1 MSTRKLAKQEQID
14 ELMKCGSD
22 PIYFIK
28 NYLFIQH
35 PEKGRIPFELF
46 EFQEDCIKDFLKYKF
61 NVVVK
66 SRQLGLSTTAAAY
79 CLWMAMFHEDRNILI
94 LATKLDVAKKIINKI
109 RVTFKMLPG
118 WMVGLLG
125 LTEPEASSVKYMK
138 LSNGSTIT
146 AEPTTENSG
155 RSDALSL
162 LVIDECVTGD
172 TTIQIRNKTTGE
184 IKTVEIQD
192 LLSSEYNG
200 SINQDLKLIDEL
212 EVLTPSGWS
221 SFTGIKKTT
230 KQEKY
235 EILTEH
241 SKLECSKGHKLKLRD
256 GSFTPATELKPGD
269 SLDNQN
275 IVVSIKQ
282 TQETT
287 DFFDLINVEKHNEY
301 YTNNITSH
309 NCAHIEGLEDIWV
322 ALKPALTVAK
332 NAKVIAFSSPKGKA
346 NFFYKLYKE
355 AETGV
360 WEDDKK
366 GFHAKG
372 LGKNNFHAIKLPWT
386 VHPDRDEKWF
396 EEESK
401 SMDAK
406 AIAQEFMASFEQS
419 GDTYFN
425 IETMN
430 NIEQELEEPLYHD
443 GPNEKNI
450 DALWIWK
457 EVFSDHKYLLCGD
470 VSRGD
475 AQDFS
480 AFHIINT
487 TTWEQDAEFMG
498 KIPPD
503 KYADY
508 MVEIA
513 KRYGEAFIIQ
523 EKNSVGIAT
532 AIRLRD
538 LKYPHVYWQD
548 KSEDEQLYMSDEEK
562 TMLFPGFTMKPGNKP
577 GNRDELLIN
586 LEGIL
591 RNKQLLIRSRRFYSQ
606 MQDFIWN
613 GKKGQAAKGRND
625 DLITSLAIGCHIVK
639 PERNNVNKTDKEA
652 PGSIPDFQNVFLQ
665 VMRRQNVNI
674 NINLGQQTFNG
685 VKLKPGVRSEAVA
698 QQQQI
703 KDMFSW
709 MF

>member
-109 RVTFKMLPG
+109 RVTFKMLPS

-125 LTEPEASSVKYMK
+125 LTEPEASSVKYIK

-162 LVIDECVTGD
+162 LVIDEV
-172 TTIQIRNKTTGE
+172 
-184 IKTVEIQD
+184 
-192 LLSSEYNG
+192 
-200 SINQDLKLIDEL
+200 
-212 EVLTPSGWS
+212 
-221 SFTGIKKTT
+221 
-230 KQEKY
+230 
-235 EILTEH
+235 
-241 SKLECSKGHKLKLRD
+241 
-256 GSFTPATELKPGD
+256 
-269 SLDNQN
+269 
-275 IVVSIKQ
+275 
-282 TQETT
+282 
-287 DFFDLINVEKHNEY
+287 
-301 YTNNITSH
+301 
-309 NCAHIEGLEDIWV
+309 AHIENLEEIWT

-346 NFFYKLYKE
+346 NFFYKLYKD

-360 WEDDKK
+360 WEENRK

-430 NIEQELEEPLYHD
+430 AIEQELEEPLYHD
-443 GPNEKNI
+443 GPNDKNI
-450 DALWIWK
+450 DALWIWRDFFP
-457 EVFSDHKYLLCGD
+457 EHKYMLCGD

-498 KIPPD
+498 KIAPD
-503 KYADY
+503 RYADY

-513 KRYGEAFIIQ
+513 TRYGEAFIIQ

-532 AIRLRD
+532 AIRLRE
-538 LKYPHVYWQD
+538 LKYPNVYWQD
-548 KSEDEQLYMSDEEK
+548 KSEEEQLYMSDEEK
-562 TMLFPGFTMKPGNKP
+562 TMMFPGFTMKPGNKP
-577 GNRDELLIN
+577 GNRDELLIK

-613 GKKGQAAKGRND
+613 GKKGQAAKGKND
-625 DLITSLAIGCHIVK
+625 DLITSLAIGCHTVT
-639 PERNNVNKTDKEA
+639 PDRNKVNNHDKEA
-652 PGSIPDFQNVFLQ
+652 PGAIPDFQNVFLQ
-665 VMRRQNVNI
+665 VMRRQNST
-674 NINLGQQTFNG
+674 INLGGSQQTYQG
-685 VKLKPGVRSEAVA
+685 IKLKPGVRSEAVA
-698 QQQQI
+698 QQQLV
-703 KDMFSW
+703 KEMFN
-709 MF
+709 